1 MNGEERMVSM
11 DNKLYEQIA
20 ERTNGD
26 VYIGVVGPVRVG
38 KSTFVKRVMELVVI
52 PNIKD
57 DAERLRAQ
65 DELPQSSPGNVI
77 MTAEPKFVPA
87 QGTNIYL
94 GEEQLRLQIRLVD
107 CVGYM
112 IDGIK
117 THSGEEGQ
125 KLVHTP
131 WHNEA
136 IPFEE
141 AARIGTD
148 KVIRDHS
155 TIGIVITTDGSVNNI
170 PRDAAVKA
178 EDQIIAQLKEIG
190 KPFVIVVNSKTPTH
204 PNTIQLSE
212 TLEKQH
218 EVPVI
223 PVAIDRMTAEEIQY
237 ILQQALYEFPITD
250 IEIVKPDWTD
260 VLDDDHFVNNSITS
274 SLQEWLQLVSKMK
287 DVKELAS
294 RFKTVPFI
302 ESADVIEA
310 DPGRGS
316 ACIQIGL
323 KPEVFQEVVDEWLE
337 EPIQTKK
344 DWLLFVKEASTAK
357 KAYNKFSEALEAARV
372 SGYGVSLPSL
382 QDFQPSAP
390 EIIKQNNFYGVS
402 LKAKAAS
409 LHIIRVDM
417 EAEFAPLLGS
427 EFHSQQLLKD
437 LKHGYLHD
445 REALWQTQVFG
456 TSLVEVMKESIR
468 YKTENVSVVAKKRMR
483 ETIER
488 MVNEG
493 DRGMVT
499 FIL

>member
-1 MNGEERMVSM
+1 MP
-11 DNKLYEQIA
+11 NKLYEQIA

-57 DAERLRAQ
+57 DAERLRTQ

-112 IDGIK
+112 IDGIN
-117 THSGEEGQ
+117 TNSGEEGQ

-131 WHNEA
+131 WHSEP

-155 TIGIVITTDGSVNNI
+155 TIGIVVTTDGTVNNI
-170 PRDAAVKA
+170 PRESVVKA
-178 EDQIIAQLKEIG
+178 EEQIIEQLKEIG
-190 KPFVIVVNSKTPTH
+190 KPFVIVLNSKTPTSSS
-204 PNTIQLSE
+204 TLQLRES
-212 TLEKQH
+212 LEQQH

-223 PVAIDRMTAEEIQY
+223 AVAIDRMSAEEIQY

-260 VLDDDHFVNNSITS
+260 VLEADHFVNNAISS
-274 SLQEWLQLVSKMK
+274 SLQEWLEIVSKMK

-294 RFKTVPFI
+294 RFKEVPFI
-302 ESADVIEA
+302 ESADVVEA
-310 DPGRGS
+310 NPGRGS
-316 ACIQIGL
+316 ACIKIGL
-323 KPEVFQEVVDEWLE
+323 KPEVFQEVCDEWLD
-337 EPIQTKK
+337 EPIQSKK

-357 KAYNKFSEALEAARV
+357 KAYHKFSDALEAAKNT
-372 SGYGVSLPSL
+372 GYGVSLPTI

-417 EAEFAPLLGS
+417 EAEFAPLIGS

-437 LKHGYLHD
+437 LKHGFLHD
-445 REALWQTQVFG
+445 RDALWQTQVFG
-456 TSLVEVMKESIR
+456 TSLVEVLKESLR
-468 YKTENVSVVAKKRMR
+468 YKTESVSGLSKKRMR

>member
-1 MNGEERMVSM
+1 MP
-11 DNKLYEQIA
+11 NKLYEQIA

-57 DAERLRAQ
+57 DAERLRTQ

-112 IDGIK
+112 IDGIN
-117 THSGEEGQ
+117 TNSGEEGQ

-131 WHNEA
+131 WHSEP

-155 TIGIVITTDGSVNNI
+155 TIGIVVTTDGTVNNI
-170 PRDAAVKA
+170 PRESVVKA
-178 EDQIIAQLKEIG
+178 EDQIIEQLKEIG
-190 KPFVIVVNSKTPTH
+190 KPFVIVLNSKTPTSSS
-204 PNTIQLSE
+204 TLQLRES
-212 TLEKQH
+212 LQNQH

-223 PVAIDRMTAEEIQY
+223 AVAIDRMSAEEIQY

-260 VLDDDHFVNNSITS
+260 VLEADHFVNNAISS
-274 SLQEWLQLVSKMK
+274 SLQEWLEIVSKMK

-294 RFKTVPFI
+294 RFKEVPFI
-302 ESADVIEA
+302 ESADVVEA
-310 DPGRGS
+310 NLGRGS
-316 ACIQIGL
+316 ACIKIGL
-323 KPEVFQEVVDEWLE
+323 KPEVFQEVCDEWLD
-337 EPIQTKK
+337 EPIQSKK

-357 KAYNKFSEALEAARV
+357 KAYNKFSDALEAAKNT
-372 SGYGVSLPSL
+372 GYGVSLPTI

-417 EAEFAPLLGS
+417 EAEFAPLIGS

-437 LKHGYLHD
+437 LKHGFLHD
-445 REALWQTQVFG
+445 RDALWQTQVFG
-456 TSLVEVMKESIR
+456 TSLVEVLKESLR
-468 YKTENVSVVAKKRMR
+468 YKTESVSGLSKKRMR

>member
-1 MNGEERMVSM
+1 MSS
-11 DNKLYEQIA
+11 KLYEQIA

-52 PNIKD
+52 PNIQEE
-57 DAERLRAQ
+57 AERLRAQ

-87 QGTNIYL
+87 HGTNIQL
-94 GEEQLRLQIRLVD
+94 GEDQLRLQIRLVD

-131 WHNEA
+131 WHSEA

-155 TIGIVITTDGSVNNI
+155 TIGIVVTTDGSVNNI
-170 PRDAAVKA
+170 PRMAVESA
-178 EDQIIAQLKEIG
+178 EQQIITQLKEIG
-190 KPFVIVVNSKTPTH
+190 KPFVIVLNSKNPGH
-204 PNTIQLSE
+204 LETIQLSE
-212 TLEKQH
+212 ELQRQH

-223 PVAIDRMTAEEIQY
+223 ATAVDRMTAEEIQY

-250 IEIVKPDWTD
+250 IELVKPDWTD
-260 VLDDDHFVNNSITS
+260 VLEPDHFVNNAITS
-274 SLQEWLQLVSKMK
+274 SLHEWLQLVSKMK

-294 RFKTVPFI
+294 RFKQVPFI
-302 ESADVIEA
+302 QSAEVVEA
-310 DPGRGS
+310 NPGRGS

-323 KPEVFQEVVDEWLE
+323 KPEVFQEVCDEWLD
-337 EPIQTKK
+337 EPIESKK

-357 KAYNKFSEALEAARV
+357 KAYNKFSEALEAAKKH
-372 SGYGVSLPSL
+372 GYGVSLPTL
-382 QDFQPSAP
+382 QDFQPTAP

-417 EAEFAPLLGS
+417 EAEFAPLIGS

-445 REALWQTQVFG
+445 RDALWQTQVFG
-456 TSLVEVMKESIR
+456 TSLVEVLKESLR
-468 YKTENVSVVAKKRMR
+468 YKTESVSDVAKKRMR